1 MTQTIIPPAKAE
13 TPPAEPDKKGSE
25 ANDPEPPT
33 EPTTEPQTDDKDK
46 EIDDLKRRVSDLE
59 AAVKEGNKATLEA
72 VSQLRA
78 AILTGDGDDVRG
90 DNAGDH
96 ATKPAAG
103 KDNALAKAL
112 AMPNGPERTAYV
124 TANAEAILRDAFAA
138 R

>member
-13 TPPAEPDKKGSE
+13 TPPAEPDKKE
-25 ANDPEPPT
+25 PETNEP
-33 EPTTEPQTDDKDK
+33 EPTTEPDETDEDKK
-46 EIDDLKRRVSDLE
+46 IEELERRVSDLE

-72 VSQLRA
+72 ISQLRA
-78 AILTGDGDDVRG
+78 AMLTGDGDDVRG

-96 ATKPAAG
+96 ATKLSAG

-124 TANAEAILRDAFAA
+124 TANAEAILRDAFAE

>member
-13 TPPAEPDKKGSE
+13 TPPAEPDKKEPE
-25 ANDPEPPT
+25 ANDP

-72 VSQLRA
+72 ISQLRA
-78 AILTGDGDDVRG
+78 AMITGNGDDVRG

-96 ATKPAAG
+96 ATMPAGG